1 MIRTRALSGGGR
13 GTRANHS
20 LSPLMG
26 CAAGQSTVV
35 DPASDAAE
43 VLRGRRALLVVN
55 TKSRSGR
62 EAQETAAGILEAA
75 GFQVRPEPCKDAEA
89 LQATIRRLAGSV
101 DLVVL
106 GGGDGTMN
114 SAAPALIETGLPLG
128 LLPLGTANDL
138 ARTLGIPPDLE
149 AAARIIADGHLRRI
163 DLGEVNGKPF
173 FNVASIGLSVEVTR
187 ELTRERKR
195 RWGRLGYAIATC
207 RALWRLRPFSAEI
220 RHGGGVAKVRAIQI
234 AVGNGRHYGGGMT
247 VEEAARIDDGRL
259 DLYSIEFAQ
268 LWRLLLIYPAFRAG
282 RHGVWREVRTANCT
296 EVEVRTRRPRPV
308 NTDGE
313 LVTRTPARFTVR
325 RLALSVLVPKPATE
339 GQEPPGLSPEAR

>member
-1 MIRTRALSGGGR
+1 MSGV
-13 GTRANHS
+13 
-20 LSPLMG
+20 P
-26 CAAGQSTVV
+26 
-35 DPASDAAE
+35 

-55 TKSRSGR
+55 TRSRG
-62 EAQETAAGILEAA
+62 GEAA
-75 GFQVRPEPCKDAEA
+75 AEAAARHLEGAGFELRREECLDAEA
-89 LQATIRRLAGSV
+89 LRATIRRLAGSL

-114 SAAPALIETGLPLG
+114 AAAPALRETGLPLG
-128 LLPLGTANDL
+128 VLPLGTANDL
-138 ARTLGIPPDLE
+138 ARTLGIPLE
-149 AAARIIADGHLRRI
+149 LEGAARVIADGHLRRI
-163 DLGEVNGKPF
+163 DLGEVNGRPF

-187 ELTRERKR
+187 ELTRETKR

-220 RHGGGVAKVRAIQI
+220 RHGGRADRVRAIQI

-247 VEEAARIDDGRL
+247 VEEEARIDDGRL

-282 RHGVWREVRTANCT
+282 RHGLWREVRTASCT
-296 EVEVRTRRPRPV
+296 EVEIRTRRPRPV

-313 LVTRTPARFTVR
+313 LVTTTPASFAVR
-325 RLALSVLVPKPATE
+325 RGALAVLVPKPGTAEADTP
-339 GQEPPGLSPEAR
+339 GLRPEPP